1 MDVNEV
7 EGRGPLLV
15 KRLEAPDPGLMAP
28 ISVSGALLAAGLT
41 VVWQRR
47 WSEAA
52 AATPR
57 RALFDGLCH
66 VGTALAVGLPALP
79 NIENRRGFIQAV
91 ICGATLIDL
100 DHIPAA
106 RSARLER
113 CMSMPRRPA
122 SHSVYAVVALAYAV
136 ETLRPGRQ
144 FGLGV
149 LLGLSSHL
157 LRDLATGGA
166 PLIHPRSVITIPSGA
181 QVVLLGALAVAGRRA
196 ASRVRP
202 QRG

>member
-1 MDVNEV
+1 MTLNEV
-7 EGRGPLLV
+7 EGRGPAPV
-15 KRLEAPDPGLMAP
+15 TRLDEPDLGLMAP
-28 ISVSGALLAAGLT
+28 FSVSGALLAAGLT

-47 WSEAA
+47 WAESA

-79 NIENRRGFIQAV
+79 HVDNRREFIQAV

-106 RSARLER
+106 RSTRLER

-122 SHSVYAVVALAYAV
+122 SHSVFAVAALAYAV

-144 FGLGV
+144 VGLGA

-166 PLIHPRSVITIPSGA
+166 PLIRPRSIITIPSGA
-181 QVVLLGALAVAGRRA
+181 QVILLGALALAGRHA
-196 ASRVRP
+196 AGRVPRR
-202 QRG
+202 RG

>member
-1 MDVNEV
+1 M
-7 EGRGPLLV
+7 
-15 KRLEAPDPGLMAP
+15 KRFDQPDLRLMAP
-28 ISVSGALLAAGLT
+28 LSVSGALISAGLT

-47 WSEAA
+47 WAEAA

-79 NIENRRGFIQAV
+79 HVDNRREFIQAV
-91 ICGATLIDL
+91 VAGAILIDL

-106 RSARLER
+106 RSTRLDR
-113 CMSMPRRPA
+113 CMSMPQRPA
-122 SHSVYAVVALAYAV
+122 SHSVFAVLALAAAV

-144 FGLGV
+144 AGLGM

-166 PLIHPRSVITIPSGA
+166 PLIRPRSVITIPPGA
-181 QVVLLGALAVAGRRA
+181 QVVLLGVLALVGRHAAVRA
-196 ASRVRP
+196 PRH
-202 QRG
+202 RG